1 MARIALFPGS
11 FDPIT
16 KGHESII
23 HRALPLFDKVIVGV
37 GVNADKQSFFPIE
50 QRVGWIRALF
60 VDNPK
65 VEVIMY
71 EGLTVDVCK
80 EHGATYILRG
90 LRTAAD
96 FEFERM
102 VGQINKKLQSN
113 LETVYLLTLP
123 EHTTLNSSI
132 VREIYKYGGDI
143 SQFVPETV
151 NPVNSL
157 MRNE

>member
-16 KGHESII
+16 KGHESIV
-23 HRALPLFDKVIVGV
+23 HRALPLFDKIIVGV
-37 GVNADKQSFFPIE
+37 GVNADKKSFFSVE
-50 QRVGWIRALF
+50 QRVDWIRALF
-60 VDNPK
+60 AGNPK

-80 EHGATYILRG
+80 NYGATYILRG

-102 VGQINKKLQSN
+102 VGQINKKLQQDI
-113 LETVYLLTLP
+113 ETVYLLTLP
-123 EHTTLNSSI
+123 EYTTLNSSV

-151 NPVNSL
+151 DPANSV
-157 MRNE
+157 RHE